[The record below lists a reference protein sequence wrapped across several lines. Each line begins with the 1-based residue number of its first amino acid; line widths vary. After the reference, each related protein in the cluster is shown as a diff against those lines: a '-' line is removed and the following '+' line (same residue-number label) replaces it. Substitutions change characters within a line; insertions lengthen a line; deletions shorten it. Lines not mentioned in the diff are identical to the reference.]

1 MDGTAIESVDW
12 NSVLADLAAALTQS
26 VSKDGQTLMT
36 GALDMNTHKIK
47 NVTDGT
53 AATDAA
59 TVGQV
64 AAAAYQF
71 ATVGGTADAITLTP
85 SPAITSYVA
94 GQEFWGIASGTNT
107 GAVTIAVS
115 GLTAKAGQLDSAAM
129 VAGQI
134 VSGRLMGWKYDGTAF
149 QFINPATPLAA
160 TTTETI
166 TGTNAAKFVT
176 PDSLAALWENN
187 STDVT
192 DGAAITIG
200 EGGSFNLITSTTAIT
215 SFVFTTSK
223 AGRKVLVRF
232 NTARTLTHNATTLF
246 IVPGGASITTAA
258 GDVCEVE
265 DRGSGNVRVNWYVK
279 VDGTAVVRAV
289 GQPVQ
294 VVNTQTGSMTT
305 GATTIPYDD
314 TIPQITEGNEFM
326 TLAITPTNASNKLR
340 IDVVF
345 NGSVANATNRIIVA
359 LFQDSTANALAVSMT
374 ELSATTMV
382 GNVKF
387 THYMTAGT
395 TSATTFRVRAGSSVG
410 TITFNGSGGASLFNG
425 TLASSITITEIKV

>member
-1 MDGTAIESVDW
+1 MSRNGSGTYTPPSSNSWNPAVDGTAIESVDW

-115 GLTAKAGQLDSAAM
+115 GLTVKAGQLDSAAM

-223 AGRKVLVRF
+223 AGRKVLV
-232 NTARTLTHNATTLF
+232 
-246 IVPGGASITTAA
+246 
-258 GDVCEVE
+258 
-265 DRGSGNVRVNWYVK
+265 
-279 VDGTAVVRAV
+279 
-289 GQPVQ
+289 
-294 VVNTQTGSMTT
+294 
-305 GATTIPYDD
+305 
-314 TIPQITEGNEFM
+314 
-326 TLAITPTNASNKLR
+326 
-340 IDVVF
+340 
-345 NGSVANATNRIIVA
+345 
-359 LFQDSTANALAVSMT
+359 
-374 ELSATTMV
+374 
-382 GNVKF
+382 
-387 THYMTAGT
+387 
-395 TSATTFRVRAGSSVG
+395 
-410 TITFNGSGGASLFNG
+410 
-425 TLASSITITEIKV
+425 